1 MPKIQIANLTK
12 SFSRQDGSTL
22 RVLDGVTFH
31 AEENEFCCLLGV
43 SGCGKSTV
51 LNILAGLVPPD
62 AGEIRL
68 DGQGLD
74 THRTRVGY
82 VFQRPRL
89 LNWRT
94 IRQNMEFALKAHGVP
109 HGEWGARVDHYIQLV
124 GLQQFDREFPLA
136 LSGGMQQ
143 RVAIARALVI
153 DPDVLLMD
161 EPFSNLDELTA
172 RGLRRELL
180 RIWREERKTVLFVT
194 HNALEAVYL
203 ADRIVL
209 FTNRP
214 ARVMR
219 ELVVDVPRE
228 RELEDPRLIKLQK
241 EIVAALG
248 LQ

>member
-74 THRTRVGY
+74 THRTRGGY
-82 VFQRPRL
+82 VFHRP
-89 LNWRT
+89 
-94 IRQNMEFALKAHGVP
+94 FALKAHGVP